1 MEKIQSAIAK
11 ARAARSVQLSG
22 TEPTPTVLQVAE
34 DRPPE
39 PALAPSAAPAIAV
52 AERENV
58 GVTTSPADP
67 LRQAHDISRQ
77 WMALP
82 SVTILP
88 KLMEQNRIPAFAGG
102 PEATSF
108 DMLRTRLMQQMAQ
121 NGWKR
126 LAITSPGPGCGK
138 TTLALNLAFALSRR
152 ADLRTILAEV
162 DLRRPSAQKVIGQRH
177 SHSFADVLAGRAA
190 FADNAFRH
198 GPNLIFATNEA
209 ASRTAADAL
218 HGDKVAA
225 VLSQVEAEFD
235 PSVWI
240 FDMPPMLANDDA
252 LAFAGQ
258 VDCAV
263 ILAAAEMTSTKELDK
278 CERELATQ
286 TNVLGVILNKCR
298 YMDRHESYDYY

>member
-11 ARAARSVQLSG
+11 ARAARSVQQSG
-22 TEPTPTVLQVAE
+22 TDTPPASRAE
-34 DRPPE
+34 AGPQGAVVGPGAASVPLASEVVTDAAV
-39 PALAPSAAPAIAV
+39 PAAAQKDTP
-52 AERENV
+52 R
-58 GVTTSPADP
+58 
-67 LRQAHDISRQ
+67 RAHDISRH
-77 WMALP
+77 WMAVP

-108 DMLRTRLMQQMAQ
+108 DMLRTRLLQQMTQ

-126 LAITSPGPGCGK
+126 LIITSPGPGCGK

-162 DLRRPSAQKVIGQRH
+162 DLRRPSVQKILGQRH
-177 SHSFADVLAGRAA
+177 PHSFANVLTGQAA
-190 FADNAFRH
+190 LADNAFRH
-198 GPNLIFATNEA
+198 GDNLMFATNESSMRSA
-209 ASRTAADAL
+209 TDAL
-218 HGDKVAA
+218 QGTSVSS
-225 VLSQVEAEFD
+225 VLGQIEADYD
-235 PSVWI
+235 PSIWI
-240 FDMPPMLANDDA
+240 FDAPPMLANDDA

-258 VDCAV
+258 VDCAL
-263 ILAAAEMTSTKELDK
+263 ILAAAEKTSTNELDK

-298 YMDRHESYDYY
+298 YMDRHESYEYY